1 MKCPKCGYLGF
12 EDHDRCRN
20 CGYEFSLVQ
29 PAPAAPEVLIHP
41 DVPAPG
47 PDPDFFLGD
56 TDDAPGGVPPA
67 TDAFLDLGR
76 LVDGPARTVP
86 ELPLFGGRARDDAPL
101 VRTPSRPRAPLAVR
115 RATPEVP
122 RARTRTPRA
131 QMEALDLDV
140 SPVAAHGSGG
150 APPAEPIEAPA
161 TPSTRVMASI
171 VDLAIVLGIDVV
183 VVYFTLRLCGL
194 QANELLRLPMVPLA
208 AFLLLLNGGYFV
220 AFTAV
225 GGQSIGKMALGIQ
238 VVSQESQP
246 VTFGRATVRALV
258 CLASA
263 LPFGLG
269 FLALVGRNG
278 RALHDRAARTRVTR
292 PPWR

>member
-1 MKCPKCGYLGF
+1 
-12 EDHDRCRN
+12 
-20 CGYEFSLVQ
+20 
-29 PAPAAPEVLIHP
+29 
-41 DVPAPG
+41 
-47 PDPDFFLGD
+47 
-56 TDDAPGGVPPA
+56 
-67 TDAFLDLGR
+67 
-76 LVDGPARTVP
+76 
-86 ELPLFGGRARDDAPL
+86 
-101 VRTPSRPRAPLAVR
+101 
-115 RATPEVP
+115 
-122 RARTRTPRA
+122 
-131 QMEALDLDV
+131 
-140 SPVAAHGSGG
+140 
-150 APPAEPIEAPA
+150 
-161 TPSTRVMASI
+161 MASM
-171 VDLAIVLGIDVV
+171 VDLAIVLGIDAV

-194 QANELLRLPMVPLA
+194 QVNELLRLPMVPLA